1 MIEFLSEIANTLKR
15 NKLRTF
21 LTGFSIAWGI
31 FILIVLLAAGNGL
44 KNGVMS
50 NFADDAVNK
59 LNLYANWTDKP
70 YKGHP
75 KGREIYLD
83 NSDSML
89 MAHSFSEV
97 SGVYPS
103 YQIGWKTLSN
113 GKKHTGTDMEAVVPE
128 YFNLEKLNFVYGRN
142 FNKLDM
148 NEKRKVIIIST
159 EDANLL
165 FGNEDVVGK
174 QIVMDKIVFQIV
186 GVHKKSRMRWRTN
199 CYIPLS
205 TAVSMYN
212 TTNRLRKMVC
222 TIDGL
227 TTLEENEAFTNTLR
241 QRLSRKHEYDPEDY
255 LAIYISNSLQD
266 YMQALKIF
274 SAISTL
280 LWIIG
285 LGTLIAGVVG
295 VSNIMLITV
304 RERTKEFGIRKAL
317 GAKPASIIRLII
329 SETLVVMALFGYLGM
344 ILGILLTEGI
354 SKLMSAALE
363 QSGED
368 MPTMFLNPTIDLRI
382 ALGATVVLVI
392 AGVLA
397 GYFPARKAVAI
408 KPIEA
413 LRYE

>member
-50 NFADDAVNK
+50 NFADNAVNK
-59 LNLYANWTDKP
+59 LNLEAYITSKP
-70 YKGHP
+70 YNGYP
-75 KGREIYLD
+75 KGREIHLD
-83 NSDSML
+83 YSDSML

-97 SGVYPS
+97 TGVYPT
-103 YQIGWKTLSN
+103 YQMGWKILYN
-113 GKKHTGTDMEAVVPE
+113 GKKNTSTNMQAIVPE
-128 YFNLEKLNFVYGRN
+128 YFKLEKMIFRYGRD

-148 NEKRKVIIIST
+148 DEKRKVLILSN

-165 FGNEDVVGK
+165 FGNEDVVGQ
-174 QIVMDKIVFQIV
+174 QIVIDKIVFQIV
-186 GVHKKSRMRWRTN
+186 GVYKKNRMSWRTS

-205 TAVSMYN
+205 TALSIYY
-212 TTNRLRKMVC
+212 TKDRLSEIVC
-222 TIDGL
+222 TIEGL
-227 TTLEENEAFTNTLR
+227 TTLEENEIFTQTIR
-241 QRLSRKHEYDPEDY
+241 QRLSIKHEYDPEDDW
-255 LAIYISNSLQD
+255 AIFIRNSLEEYLQT
-266 YMQALKIF
+266 LKIF
-274 SAISTL
+274 SAISTF

-317 GAKPASIIRLII
+317 GAKPASIITLII
-329 SETLVVMALFGYLGM
+329 SETLVVMAMFGYLGM

-354 SKLMSAALE
+354 SKALSAALE
-363 QSGED
+363 QDGAD
-368 MPTMFLNPTIDLRI
+368 MPTIFLNPTIDLRI
-382 ALGATVVLVI
+382 ALGATAVLMI
-392 AGVLA
+392 AGALA

>member
-31 FILIVLLAAGNGL
+31 FILIVLLSAGNGL

-50 NFADDAVNK
+50 NFENEAVNT
-59 LNLYANWTDKP
+59 LNLHAYWTTKP
-70 YKGHP
+70 YNGYP
-75 KGREIYLD
+75 AGREIHMDYT
-83 NSDSML
+83 DSML
-89 MAHSFSEV
+89 MAHSFHEV
-97 SGVYPS
+97 KGVYPT
-103 YQIGWKTLSN
+103 YQLGGKTLHH
-113 GKKHTGTDMEAVVPE
+113 GKKNTTTSVQAVVTE
-128 YFNLEKLNFVYGRN
+128 YFDFEKLNFRYGRS
-142 FNKLDM
+142 FNLLDM
-148 NEKRKVIIIST
+148 NEKRKTIIIST

-165 FGNEDVVGK
+165 FGTEDVIGK
-174 QIVMDKIVFQIV
+174 GVVMDNIVFQIV
-186 GVHKKSRMRWRTN
+186 GIYKKNRMSWRTSS
-199 CYIPLS
+199 YIPLTTGLS
-205 TAVSMYN
+205 LYN
-212 TTNRLRKMVC
+212 TNNHIREMVC
-222 TIDGL
+222 TIEGL
-227 TTLEENEAFTNTLR
+227 TTLEENEAFTKMIR
-241 QRLSRKHEYDPEDY
+241 GRMSRKHQYDPEDY
-255 LAIYISNSLQD
+255 HAIFIYNSLEGYLQT
-266 YMQALKIF
+266 LRIF

-317 GAKPASIIRLII
+317 GAKPASIIRLVI
-329 SETLVVMALFGYLGM
+329 SESLVVMAIFGYLGM
-344 ILGILLTEGI
+344 FLGMLLTGGV
-354 SKLMSAALE
+354 SKVMTAAME

-368 MPTMFLNPTIDLRI
+368 MPSIFLNPTIDMSI
-382 ALGATVVLVI
+382 ALGATFVLIV

-413 LRYE
+413 LKYE

>member
-50 NFADDAVNK
+50 NFADETINK
-59 LNLYANWTDKP
+59 LNLSANKTSKP
-70 YKGHP
+70 YNGYSA
-75 KGREIYLD
+75 GRRIYM
-83 NSDSML
+83 NYTDSML
-89 MAHSFSEV
+89 MAHSFTEIK
-97 SGVYPS
+97 GVYPT
-103 YQIGWKTLSN
+103 YQLGGKTLYN
-113 GKKHTGTDMEAVVPE
+113 EKKYTTTDVQAIVPE
-128 YFNLEKLNFVYGRN
+128 YFNLEKLNFRYGRA
-142 FNKLDM
+142 FNQLDM
-148 NEKRKVIIIST
+148 NEKRKTLIIST

-165 FGNEDVVGK
+165 FGKEDVVGK
-174 QIVMDKIVFQIV
+174 HLLIDKVVFQVV
-186 GVHKKSRMRWRTN
+186 GVYKKNRMSWRTS

-205 TAVSMYN
+205 TALRMYN
-212 TTNRLRKMVC
+212 KTNQLTELIC

-227 TTLEENEAFTNTLR
+227 NTLEENEAFTEIVR
-241 QRLSRKHEYDPEDY
+241 MRLSRKHQYDPEDSR
-255 LAIYISNSLQD
+255 AIFIRNSLSD
-266 YMQALKIF
+266 YLQTLRLF

-285 LGTLIAGVVG
+285 LGTLVAGVVG

-317 GAKPASIIRLII
+317 GAKPASIIRLVI
-329 SETLVVMALFGYLGM
+329 SESLLVMALFGYLGM
-344 ILGILLTEGI
+344 ILGILLTEGL
-354 SKLMSAALE
+354 SKILATTAAQTE
-363 QSGED
+363 ED
-368 MPTMFLNPTIDLRI
+368 MPTIFLNPTVDLRI
-382 ALGATVVLVI
+382 ALGATLVLIV